1 MHKKTLELS
10 RVIDQGFARHGLS
23 ALVKRYNV
31 PWDEDAHHRAD
42 YDAEGTA
49 LVFHKMIEKL
59 TSQNLKKISDLEN
72 FSTKSESDFLLEIS
86 LSFFLDIFLIDK
98 IVFLKYNN
106 VDASVY

>member
-1 MHKKTLELS
+1 MCHK
-10 RVIDQGFARHGLS
+10 
-23 ALVKRYNV
+23 LVQMTK
-31 PWDEDAHHRAD
+31 E
-42 YDAEGTA
+42 
-49 LVFHKMIEKL
+49 
-59 TSQNLKKISDLEN
+59 KISDLEN